1 MPAYAKA
8 SHMYNNKV
16 LAEALEVA
24 HLKSI
29 IAMELSAGQKKITLR
44 YQVYLGPSQMCPLQ
58 ACNRQTAYCVP
69 LYDTLGPDAVEYI
82 IGHAEVTIVFA
93 SALKMRA
100 LVEPLTRA
108 KGKVKAVIVWGEI
121 DGIAKTVSTPAT
133 FSEQD
138 CIISGADID
147 RDAKDA
153 SAPACIYVCRFDTAC
168 GDYILRTRRRRD
180 SWASFLSINCEAA
193 PMSCILV
200 QSMPF

>member
-1 MPAYAKA
+1 
-8 SHMYNNKV
+8 
-16 LAEALEVA
+16 
-24 HLKSI
+24 
-29 IAMELSAGQKKITLR
+29 
-44 YQVYLGPSQMCPLQ
+44 MCLLQ

-121 DGIAKTVSTPAT
+121 DGIAKTVSTPAL

-138 CIISGADID
+138 CEISGADID

-153 SAPACIYVCRFDTAC
+153 SAPACIYMCRFDTAC

-180 SWASFLSINCEAA
+180 FWASFLSIGCEAA

-200 QSMPF
+200 QSMPS